1 MDGNHLYRFR
11 FQIFLRITIKK
22 ILNSKM
28 ESNIIGYGNRAN
40 TKWHGYG
47 NGNISEYKNPSK

>member
-40 TKWHGYG
+40 TK
-47 NGNISEYKNPSK
+47 